1 MCAAFPGIS
10 TWLIIS
16 RCWQIKLG
24 QRRRKQSAWKLLIM
38 RAKWEASWI
47 SKGGFMLQILRKS
60 DCQQITLH
68 RIPTIPPYGDA
79 GGLWLQVGMKRWRG
93 EEMHNWCTLEFG
105 PEWWQTGSTWSNIRT
120 HQGLCVSWY
129 NTISLFKT
137 TEIALA
143 IPSVTLVQQQ
153 QQKKIPSV
161 SSKSTESWHCIVE
174 FMNK

>member
-1 MCAAFPGIS
+1 MFAAFPGIS

-60 DCQQITLH
+60 DCQQITPH

-93 EEMHNWCTLEFG
+93 EEIHNWRTLEFG

-129 NTISLFKT
+129 NTICHVQNRRDSNSKCYFGSTTATKKKDTQCQFKVYR
-137 TEIALA
+137 EL
-143 IPSVTLVQQQ
+143 TLY
-153 QQKKIPSV
+153 
-161 SSKSTESWHCIVE
+161 SWIHE
-174 FMNK
+174 